1 MTPWGTVTL
10 TASLGLGTLVVSVP
24 YGFFSLYMLNDSAT
38 ASENRTFALVVL
50 APTLAVGLLCGLAC
64 RRLSAVPACMLAA
77 PAAPLLLGPIWVES
91 VLPFNELGYSTP
103 DTDLPNTLLALGLF
117 LTGAAGLWG
126 AHRILS
132 RPARGEAAA

>member
-1 MTPWGTVTL
+1 MTPWGTVAL
-10 TASLGLGTLVVSVP
+10 TAFLGLGTLFVSVP
-24 YGFFSLYMLNDSAT
+24 YGFFSCYMLNDSVT
-38 ASENRTFALVVL
+38 ASENRMFAVTVL
-50 APTLAVGLLCGLAC
+50 TPTLAAGLLCGLAC
-64 RRLSAVPACMLAA
+64 RKASAVLACLIAA

-103 DTDLPNTLLALGLF
+103 ETDLPNTLLALGLF

-132 RPARGEAAA
+132 RPARAEVAA

>member
-1 MTPWGTVTL
+1 MTPWGTVAL
-10 TASLGLGTLVVSVP
+10 TAFLGLGTLFVSVP
-24 YGFFSLYMLNDSAT
+24 YGFFSCYMLQDST
-38 ASENRTFALVVL
+38 TWEDNRTFAAIVL

-64 RRLSAVPACMLAA
+64 RKASAVPACLLAA
-77 PAAPLLLGPIWVES
+77 PAVPLLLGPIWVES

-103 DTDLPNTLLALGLF
+103 ETDLPNTLLALGLF

-132 RPARGEAAA
+132 RPARVETAA